1 MCILG
6 LKGLSPSAKHRR
18 RTPNLCTR
26 IWVRA
31 MIGLLNKSHCQWRE
45 IRNAFHVIRWVR
57 TRGVMWDPECRAWI
71 TPAKIMFLSYCSPL
85 AHVHHRDTGDAHSH
99 PPPPPPP
106 LQSLLGLLKR
116 VASNNGM
123 IVMSR
128 TWNKERNLQ
137 SLTGFKPSLLLWP
150 PQYNAGPL
158 FSSLRFWETGKPLRF
173 LASKCVIWLWAQLKV
188 EWLSV
193 STHPVVNIFVL
204 VLQVHWWDDSRG
216 ALRFS

>member
-1 MCILG
+1 M
-6 LKGLSPSAKHRR
+6 KGNSKRISCNSLSPYQRCYVGSRVRSVNYACQDHVPLLFLAPRSR
-18 RTPNLCTR
+18 PPSWYRWCT
-26 IWVRA
+26 
-31 MIGLLNKSHCQWRE
+31 L
-45 IRNAFHVIRWVR
+45 
-57 TRGVMWDPECRAWI
+57 
-71 TPAKIMFLSYCSPL
+71 
-85 AHVHHRDTGDAHSH
+85 
-99 PPPPPPP
+99 PPPPTHPP

-116 VASNNGM
+116 VSSNNGM

-150 PQYNAGPL
+150 PQYNAGAL

-204 VLQVHWWDDSRG
+204 VLQVHWWDDSWG